1 MHPIGPHRLTA
12 PAGVRD
18 PARVQGQLGV
28 YYEREGEFEK
38 RSTWI
43 LVQPFPNRKQTK
55 QKLLVLNQ

>member
-12 PAGVRD
+12 PAGARD
-18 PARVQGQLGV
+18 PAQVQDQLGV

-38 RSTWI
+38 RSTWS
-43 LVQPFPNRKQTK
+43 LVQLFPNRKQTR